1 MNGDGR
7 TPVFTG
13 KPWEAGAPH
22 APGNL
27 AAGRLL
33 FTSGITARAPDGEL
47 IAPGDMRRQA
57 ALVVA
62 NLKDVLGAGGADVGD
77 IVKLTVYV
85 TSVDD
90 FIEARDVWSPLYARR
105 PASTLVEVARL
116 QHPGMVI
123 EIEVVALATRSS
135 DGITPAMAR
144 GGRLVQP

>member
-1 MNGDGR
+1 MNGGGR

-13 KPWEAGAPH
+13 KPWEVAAPH

-27 AAGRLL
+27 ATGRLL
-33 FTSGITARAPDGEL
+33 YTSGITARAHDGEL
-47 IAPGDMRRQA
+47 VAPGDMRQQTA
-57 ALVVA
+57 WVVA
-62 NLKDVLGAGGADVGD
+62 NLKDVLSAGGADVAG

-90 FIEARDVWSPLYARR
+90 FLGVRDVWSPLYVHR

-123 EIEVVALATRSS
+123 EIEAVALATR
-135 DGITPAMAR
+135 A
-144 GGRLVQP
+144 Q